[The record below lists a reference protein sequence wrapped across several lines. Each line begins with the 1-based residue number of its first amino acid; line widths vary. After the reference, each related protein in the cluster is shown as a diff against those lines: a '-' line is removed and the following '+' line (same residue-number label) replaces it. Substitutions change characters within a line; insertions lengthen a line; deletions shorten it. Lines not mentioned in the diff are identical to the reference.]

1 MKTAKEGL
9 LLSWRKS
16 QLSGKLKTKALS
28 VLKKVFGYDDFRP
41 MQQEIVLSVANGKDT
56 LALLPTGGGKSICF
70 QVPALMQEGICIVV
84 SPLIAL
90 MKDQVDNLRQ
100 RGILAAAIYSGMRKR
115 EIDTTLDNC
124 IYGNYKFL
132 YVSPERLRTDLFI
145 ERFKK
150 MNVSLVAIDE
160 AHCISQ
166 WGYDFRPPYLEIAK
180 LREYQPDVPF
190 IALTASATPKVRED
204 IIGKLGLRSPGLFVK
219 SFARKNLS
227 YSVRKVENKLEK
239 AIEILKRVNGSAI
252 VYVRSRKGCKELAVA
267 LYQLGISA
275 TYYHAGLDKETREVR
290 QLDWKN
296 NKIRVMVATNAFGM
310 GIDKPD
316 VRLVIHVDMPE
327 NLENYYQEAGRAGR
341 DEWKAFAVIL
351 YHDRDLELLQERAEQ
366 AYPPIDFI
374 KRVYQSLANY
384 YRIAVGSSLM
394 VSYDFDITAFTN
406 IYNLDVLL
414 TYHALKILQEEGMVE
429 LNEGFYSAS
438 SFHFLVDQKELYGY
452 QIAQAS
458 LDPVIK
464 VLLRMHGGELFTEY
478 IKIHE
483 EKIASILNMPEG
495 HVVKLLERI
504 ENLGIGAY
512 NKKKD
517 KPQVTFLTPRFDAGR
532 LPLNVKRIA
541 ERREN
546 SVSKAK
552 SMVQYI
558 ENGVLCRTLQI
569 LSYFGEEKDEPC
581 GICDVCLENKK
592 SGSFGG
598 HLDEMRVRL
607 VKTLNTGALFT
618 YKELLSEAGLSNE
631 DDDALELLRQMEEEG
646 LLISMEDGR
655 IKKNAE

>member
-1 MKTAKEGL
+1 M
-9 LLSWRKS
+9 
-16 QLSGKLKTKALS
+16 KTKALS

-41 MQQEIVLSVANGKDT
+41 MQQDIVLSVANGQDT

-100 RGILAAAIYSGMRKR
+100 RGVLATAIYSGMRKR

-150 MNVSLVAIDE
+150 MNVNLVAIDE

-190 IALTASATPKVRED
+190 IALTASATPKVRTD
-204 IIGKLGLRSPGLFVK
+204 ILEKLTLKSPNLFVK

-239 AIEILKRVNGSAI
+239 AIDILKRVNGSAI
-252 VYVRSRKGCKELAVA
+252 VYVRSRKGCKELAIA
-267 LYQLGISA
+267 LHQLGISA
-275 TYYHAGLDKETREVR
+275 TYYHAGLDKATREIR

-351 YHDRDLELLQERAEQ
+351 YQDRDLELLQERAEQ
-366 AYPPIDFI
+366 AYPPVEFI

-394 VSYDFDITAFTN
+394 VSYDFEITAFTN
-406 IYNLDVLL
+406 IYSLDILM
-414 TYHALKILQEEGMVE
+414 TYHALKILQEEGLVE

-478 IKIHE
+478 IKINE
-483 EKIASILNMPEG
+483 EKLASILNMPEG
-495 HVVKLLERI
+495 QVVKLLERM

-546 SVSKAK
+546 SVEKAK

-558 ENGVLCRTLQI
+558 ENRVLCRTLQI
-569 LSYFGEEKDEPC
+569 LSYFGEEIDEPC

-592 SGSFGG
+592 AGSFGG
-598 HLDEMRVRL
+598 HLEDTRL
-607 VKTLNTGALFT
+607 RIVKTLNTGALFT
-618 YKELLSEAGLSNE
+618 YKELLSEAGLSDE
-631 DDDALELLRQMEEEG
+631 DEDALRMLRQMEEEG
-646 LLISMEDGR
+646 LLICLEDGR